1 MKIEFS
7 RIPLDVRTQE
17 FKIADTVE
25 LSAEEFENFSKHLNE
40 DYDFI
45 AKNANKYRVDEQGVA
60 QCLLVLGKG
69 QDDGILVLSEG
80 YSYARHTAYLPYAK
94 TIVQMEKYPS
104 LKDFAE
110 KMEIFA
116 DSYAEKALQNQENGS
131 CTITVKDL
139 PDEYENPWFDYTL
152 FGDMLADRKEFESV
166 DVASDGI
173 EIEIAEES
181 VKEQEENEETEEAET
196 EGFSQNM

>member
-7 RIPLDVRTQE
+7 RIPLDIRAQE
-17 FKIADTVE
+17 FKIADTVK
-25 LSAEEFENFSKHLNE
+25 LSATEFEKFCKHLND

-45 AKNANKYRVDEQGVA
+45 AKDANKYRVDEEGVA
-60 QCLLVLGKG
+60 HCLLVLGKG

-94 TIVQMEKYPS
+94 IIVQMEKYPS

-131 CTITVKDL
+131 YTITVKDL

-173 EIEIAEES
+173 EIEIAEEF
-181 VKEQEENEETEEAET
+181 VKEQEENNKTEDAET
-196 EGFSQNM
+196 EGFTQSM

>member
-1 MKIEFS
+1 MKIEFG

-25 LSAEEFENFSKHLNE
+25 LSAEEFEQFRAHLNE
-40 DYDFI
+40 NYDFI
-45 AKNANKYRVDEQGVA
+45 AQNANKYRVDEEGIA

-80 YSYARHTAYLPYAK
+80 SSHARHTAYLPYAK
-94 TIVQMEKYPS
+94 TILQMEKYPS

-116 DSYAEKALQNQENGS
+116 DSY
-131 CTITVKDL
+131 V
-139 PDEYENPWFDYTL
+139 
-152 FGDMLADRKEFESV
+152 
-166 DVASDGI
+166 
-173 EIEIAEES
+173 
-181 VKEQEENEETEEAET
+181 
-196 EGFSQNM
+196 

>member
-7 RIPLDVRTQE
+7 RIPLDMRTQE
-17 FKIADTVE
+17 FKIVDTVE
-25 LSAEEFENFSKHLNE
+25 LSAEEFERFRAHLNE

-45 AKNANKYRVDEQGVA
+45 EKNANKYRVDEQGIA

-80 YSYARHTAYLPYAK
+80 FSYARHTAYLPYAR
-94 TIVQMEKYPS
+94 TIVQMEKYPL
-104 LKDFAE
+104 LKDFAK

-131 CTITVKDL
+131 YTITAKDL

-152 FGDMLADRKEFESV
+152 FGDMLADRKEFECV
-166 DVASDGI
+166 DVMSDEIVIDI
-173 EIEIAEES
+173 ES
-181 VKEQEENEETEEAET
+181 SYVKENRESQETES
-196 EGFSQNM
+196 FSQSM

>member
-1 MKIEFS
+1 MKIEFG

-25 LSAEEFENFSKHLNE
+25 LSAEEFEKFRNHLNE

-45 AKNANKYRVDEQGVA
+45 AKNANKYRVDEEGVA
-60 QCLLVLGKG
+60 QCLLVFGKG

-80 YSYARHTAYLPYAK
+80 YSHARHTAYLPYAK

-116 DSYAEKALQNQENGS
+116 DGYAEKALKNQENGS
-131 CTITVKDL
+131 YTITVKDL

-152 FGDMLADRKEFESV
+152 LGDMLADRKEFVSV
-166 DVASDGI
+166 DLMSDEIVIDI
-173 EIEIAEES
+173 EDS
-181 VKEQEENEETEEAET
+181 YVKTDKENQETEDAET
-196 EGFSQNM
+196 ERFSQNM